1 MTPETET
8 PILRVEDLEVEFFTD
23 AVMVKAVDGVG
34 LEIREGEVVALV
46 GESGSGKTVTA
57 TAIMR
62 LVPEPP
68 GKISGGRIL
77 LDGENLLALDDDA
90 MRRVRGRT
98 VAMVFQEPGSAL
110 NPVLTVGYQVAG
122 VVRHHHGVSGA
133 EARKRALG
141 LLEEVRIPDA
151 STRFGA
157 YPHELSGGMQQRVT
171 IAMALAGRPRLLV
184 ADEPTA
190 SLDVTVQ
197 AQILHLLRD
206 LRRESRMSILLITH
220 DLGVVNELADHVV
233 VMYAGTLVEEG
244 SRTEILGSPRHPY
257 TQGLVQTVPTRFRA
271 GARLA
276 EIEGRAPAPGER
288 QAGCRFAPRCDRAM
302 PICAAVEP
310 GPTRLSARHR
320 AWCHAVE
327 REETR

>member
-8 PILRVEDLEVEFFTD
+8 PVLRVDDLEVEFFTD
-23 AVMVKAVDGVG
+23 TGTVRAVDGVD

-68 GKISGGRIL
+68 GKISRGRIL
-77 LDGENLLALDDDA
+77 LDGANLLALDDDA
-90 MRRVRGRT
+90 MRSVRGRA

-110 NPVLTVGYQVAG
+110 NPVLTVGYQVASA
-122 VVRHHHGVSGA
+122 VRHHHGVSGA
-133 EARKRALG
+133 EARKRALA

-171 IAMALAGRPRLLV
+171 IAMALTGRPRLLV

-190 SLDVTVQ
+190 ALDVTAQ

-206 LRRESRMSILLITH
+206 LRRDSRMSILLITH

-244 SRTEILGSPRHPY
+244 PRIEILGLPRHPY
-257 TQGLVQTVPTRFRA
+257 TQGLVKTVPTRVRA
-271 GARLA
+271 GERLA
-276 EIEGRAPAPGER
+276 EIEGQAPAPGER
-288 QAGCRFAPRCDRAM
+288 RAGCRFVPRCDRAM
-302 PICAAVEP
+302 PICADVEP